1 MIDILTK
8 GPLFGV
14 GITVLAFLLAIKI
27 KERFNNN
34 LFNPMLLAIIF
45 VIATL
50 IIFKIPLENYREG
63 GSMIQFMISPI
74 ETIVIG
80 VGLYKQFDT
89 LKKNFLSMVISTI
102 IGGTFVVLFVILLGR
117 ALNMPQ
123 DVLLASIPKSVT
135 TAIGIEISN
144 KMGWLTSITVMYICM
159 TEIVGAVIARP
170 IISLFKIKSPISQ
183 GLAIG
188 TASHAVGTSEAI
200 KIGEVQG
207 AISGLSIGLHAI
219 IASIIIPI
227 IVNLLHIS

>member
-14 GITVLAFLLAIKI
+14 GIIVLAFLLAIKI

-159 TEIVGAVIARP
+159 TGIVGAVIARP

>member
-8 GPLFGV
+8 DPLFSV
-14 GITVLAFLLAIKI
+14 FITVSAYLLATKI
-27 KERFNNN
+27 KERHNYNI
-34 LFNPMLLAIIF
+34 LNPMLVAMLIVIF
-45 VIATL
+45 TL
-50 IIFKIPLENYREG
+50 VLFRIPLENYKNG
-63 GSMIQFMISPI
+63 GKIIKFMISPI

-80 VGLYKQFDT
+80 VGLYKQVET
-89 LKKNFLSMVISTI
+89 LKKNFISMIISTF
-102 IGGTFVVLFVILLGR
+102 IGGVFVVLFVIFIGS
-117 ALNMPQ
+117 AMSMPK

-144 KMGWLTSITVMYICM
+144 KMGWMTSITVMYIC
-159 TEIVGAVIARP
+159 TTGIVGAVIARP
-170 IISLFKIKSPISQ
+170 IIKTFKIKNPISQ

-227 IVNLLHIS
+227 IVSILGVA